1 MDSVSLLNLMKEAQ
15 LDSKPYYINQ
25 KEGTEICSMLV
36 RVSLQSVWFTKT
48 SKWSVPSIWAAN
60 V

>member
-48 SKWSVPSIWAAN
+48 SK
-60 V
+60 